1 MDTEK
6 FVGHKIDRYRI
17 LRHIA
22 SGGMADV
29 YLAEDE
35 DLARKVALKIMLD
48 TLAIDPQ
55 FVQRFRQEAR
65 TVARLDHPNIVQ
77 VYTVGETPTGRP
89 YIAMQYIEG
98 GSLREKLEQLAIRG
112 KLLTI
117 EQALNVT
124 RQIALALGVAHQAQ
138 VVHRDLKPANVLI
151 RPDGTPV
158 LVDLGI
164 AVVQGVP
171 KLTQTGGII
180 GTPHYM
186 SPEQV
191 RGLPLDGRSDLYS
204 LGIILYEMLAGVRPF
219 EAADSIAVLHQ
230 QAYEEPVPLGR
241 CRPDL
246 SPELLSIVETCLQK
260 EPARRFQRAEALVA
274 VIDRALLAEGQTGP
288 NPHSTQVLTD
298 LSDSSL
304 ISRLQV
310 VHIPTAERLAAEQRF
325 AEQQLIESTPR
336 RTVTVPVWVM
346 VTLAVLA
353 TAVIAITAMQF
364 LNRNPNPPPT
374 TIPGIAQEVTAVPE
388 VVEIVATQT
397 DTPELAATDTPEL
410 ETAVSTPLSAGV
422 SAIIPPSP
430 TLLPTPIPAQN
441 KIVFQSNR
449 DGDFE
454 IFIMDSNGG
463 NQIQLT
469 ENDVDDNYPAVSPDG
484 RQIAFQSYRDGNWE
498 VYTMTVDGSQPRRVT
513 NNPTDDRLPTWSPDG
528 QQLAFISDRD
538 GDFDLFVANADGSN
552 VRQVTHNSDL
562 REGHVSWSVDNRLV
576 YNAGTWD
583 DATWEIYTIEVNG
596 QNPRQLTHNNVSD
609 WSPEWSPDGRFILY
623 LSIVGDPH
631 AGGGDDPAIFIMN
644 GDGSGARQLYNS
656 QYYEWGADWSAD
668 GSHIIFTRDE
678 NDLGVLYAMN
688 ADGSNLHLLT
698 ERGSYPSWVR

>member
-6 FVGHKIDRYRI
+6 YIGHKIDRYRI
-17 LRHIA
+17 VQHIA
-22 SGGMADV
+22 RGGMADV

-35 DLARKVALKIMLD
+35 DLGRKVALKIMLD

-98 GSLREKLEQLAIRG
+98 GALREKLEQLARRG
-112 KLLTI
+112 KLLTT
-117 EQALNVT
+117 EQALNVA
-124 RQIALALGVAHQAQ
+124 RQIALALAVAHQAQ
-138 VVHRDLKPANVLI
+138 IVHRDLKPANILI

-204 LGIILYEMLAGVRPF
+204 LGIILYEMLAGIRPF
-219 EAADSIAVLHQ
+219 EADDSIAVLHQ

-241 CRPDL
+241 RRPDL
-246 SPELLSIVETCLQK
+246 SPELLSIVETCLRK
-260 EPARRFQRAEALVA
+260 EPAQRFQRAEAFVA
-274 VIDRALLAEGQTGP
+274 AIDRALLAEGKTGP
-288 NPHSTQVLTD
+288 NPRSTQVLTD
-298 LSDSSL
+298 LRDSSL

-310 VHIPTAERLAAEQRF
+310 VQIPTAERQAARQQAAEQGSV
-325 AEQQLIESTPR
+325 AEQTPR
-336 RTVTVPVWVM
+336 RTVAVPVWAM
-346 VTLAVLA
+346 VTLAVLVTAVITLTAMNLMKDDPAPPATTIPEIAQEA
-353 TAVIAITAMQF
+353 TAVPQ
-364 LNRNPNPPPT
+364 
-374 TIPGIAQEVTAVPE
+374 
-388 VVEIVATQT
+388 VVEIVATVT
-397 DTPELAATDTPEL
+397 NTAEPAIEAAEPAAAT
-410 ETAVSTPLSAGV
+410 STTDAASAPSAGV
-422 SAIIPPSP
+422 PPTS
-430 TLLPTPIPAQN
+430 TLPPAPTPIPTQN

-454 IFIMDSNGG
+454 IFIMNSDGSN
-463 NQIQLT
+463 QVQLT
-469 ENDVDDNYPAVSPDG
+469 NNNVDDNYPAVSPDG
-484 RQIAFQSYRDGNWE
+484 SQIAFQSYRDGNWE
-498 VYTMTVDGSQPRRVT
+498 LYAMNVDGSAPRRLT
-513 NNPTDDRLPTWSPDG
+513 NNPAEDRLPTWSPDG
-528 QQLAFISDRD
+528 QQIAFISDRD
-538 GDFDLFVANADGSN
+538 GDFDLFTMNTDGSN
-552 VRQVTHNSDL
+552 VRQVTNTSDL

-583 DATWEIYTIEVNG
+583 DTTWEIYTIEANG
-596 QNPRQLTHNNVSD
+596 QNPRRLTNNGISD

-623 LSIVGDPH
+623 LSITGN
-631 AGGGDDPAIFIMN
+631 DDPAIFIMN
-644 GDGSGARQLYNS
+644 SDGSGARQLYNS
-656 QYYEWGADWSAD
+656 EYYEWGADWSAD
-668 GSHIIFTRDE
+668 GSQIIFTRDE
-678 NDLGVLYAMN
+678 NDLSVLYVMN
-688 ADGSNLHLLT
+688 ADGSNLRLLT
-698 ERGSYPSWVR
+698 ERGSYSSWVR

>member
-6 FVGHKIDRYRI
+6 HIGHKFDRYRI
-17 LRHIA
+17 LQHIA
-22 SGGMADV
+22 RGGMADV

-35 DLARKVALKIMLD
+35 DLGRKVALKIMLD

-77 VYTVGETPTGRP
+77 VYTVGETLTGRP

-98 GSLREKLEQLAIRG
+98 GALREKLEQLAIRG
-112 KLLTI
+112 KLLTT
-117 EQALNVT
+117 EQALNVA
-124 RQIALALGVAHQAQ
+124 RQIALALSVAHQAQ

-204 LGIILYEMLAGVRPF
+204 LGIILYEMLAGTRPF
-219 EAADSIAVLHQ
+219 EADDSIAVLHQ
-230 QAYEEPVPLGR
+230 QAYEEPVPLSR
-241 CRPDL
+241 RRPDL
-246 SPELLSIVETCLQK
+246 SPELLSIVETCLKK
-260 EPARRFQRAEALVA
+260 EPSQRFQRAEALVA
-274 VIDRALLAEGQTGP
+274 AIDQALMAEGKSGP
-288 NPHSTQVLTD
+288 NPRSTQVLTD

-304 ISRLQV
+304 ISRLQIV
-310 VHIPTAERLAAEQRF
+310 QIPTAERQAAEQRL
-325 AEQQLIESTPR
+325 AEQLPPR
-336 RTVTVPVWVM
+336 TIAVPVWAM
-346 VTLAVLA
+346 VTLAVLV
-353 TAVIAITAMQF
+353 TAVIILVAMQF
-364 LNRNPNPPPT
+364 LNRDQIPPST
-374 TIPGIAQEVTAVPE
+374 TIPEIAQEATAVSQ
-388 VVEIVATQT
+388 VIEIVATVT
-397 DTPELAATDTPEL
+397 NTSEPEPTEPAVEVLPTNTAAP
-410 ETAVSTPLSAGV
+410 A
-422 SAIIPPSP
+422 P
-430 TLLPTPIPAQN
+430 TLPPPTSAPTQN

-454 IFIMDSNGG
+454 IYIMDNSGG

-469 ENDVDDNYPAVSPDG
+469 NNSIDDNYPAVSPDG
-484 RQIAFQSYRDGNWE
+484 RQIVFQSYRDGNWE
-498 VYTMTVDGSQPRRVT
+498 VYVMNLDGSQPRRLT
-513 NNPTDDRLPTWSPDG
+513 NNPADDRLPTWSPDG
-528 QQLAFISDRD
+528 QQIAFISDRD
-538 GDFDLFVANADGSN
+538 GDFDLFTMNTDSSN
-552 VRQVTHNSDL
+552 VRQVTNNSDL

-583 DATWEIYTIEVNG
+583 DTTWEIYTIDTNG
-596 QNPRQLTHNNVSD
+596 QNLRRLTSNSISD

-623 LSIVGDPH
+623 LSIVNNN
-631 AGGGDDPAIFIMN
+631 DPAIFIMN
-644 GDGSGARQLYNS
+644 SDGSGARQLYNS

-668 GSHIIFTRDE
+668 GSQIIFTRDE

-688 ADGSNLHLLT
+688 ADGSNLYMLT